1 MTVRTR
7 STRTRTKRS
16 LESLLKRAARKGE
29 ARIKDRDGQ
38 VFVIRPERKTSSPL
52 DVEGIELGVTS
63 TEIVQFIHEGRKM
76 FSEDDANR

>member
-1 MTVRTR
+1 MTVR
-7 STRTRTKRS
+7 TRTRTKRN

-52 DVEGIELGVTS
+52 DVEGIDLGITS
-63 TEIVQFIHEGRKM
+63 AEIVRLIHEGRRTL
-76 FSEDDANR
+76 SEESQRR